1 MKSNVYFTG
10 YGLIYP
16 RTLNGQLFTIGYSL
30 GAMGSTLVM
39 LSQVGAALADGLIY
53 TYRLCIVYINFIHFV
68 FHAKEEKLF
77 FQPKM
82 FIILIVVGYA
92 VDGFGARGLSQRFH
106 LDR

>member
-1 MKSNVYFTG
+1 MKYDVCFTG
-10 YGLIYP
+10 YGHIYP

-30 GAMGSTLVM
+30 VAMGITLVM

-68 FHAKEEKLF
+68 FIKEEKLF

-82 FIILIVVGYA
+82 FIILIIVGYA

>member
-1 MKSNVYFTG
+1 MKSDVCFTG
-10 YGLIYP
+10 YGHIYP

-30 GAMGSTLVM
+30 VAMGITLVM

-53 TYRLCIVYINFIHFV
+53 TYRLCIVYINYIHF
-68 FHAKEEKLF
+68 KLF

-82 FIILIVVGYA
+82 FIILIIVGYA